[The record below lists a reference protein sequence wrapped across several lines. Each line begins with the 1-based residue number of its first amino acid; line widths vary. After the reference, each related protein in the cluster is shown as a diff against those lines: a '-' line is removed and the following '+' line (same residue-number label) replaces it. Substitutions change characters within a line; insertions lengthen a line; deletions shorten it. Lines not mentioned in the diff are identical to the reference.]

1 MPDDPAQPPERSA
14 LLDVLWAELGPTAP
28 DAAADTRLTATRFF
42 RTRRSR
48 RRAGEAGD
56 YELAPGVIALFELI
70 AVEASDLQ
78 QLSPDIK
85 EFLTAPGM
93 ADIDRASFPTVF
105 QAYVRAIG
113 RIAAAEAGVA
123 RAVME
128 RTPVEDRPRVLADT
142 IKRLLPISSR
152 GFDVVHRVLL
162 LDAVADELAG
172 MDEPDTDPDTMA
184 IAMVDLVGSTE
195 YLKVNTPAEL
205 ERLVDALFEAGQAA
219 TAHRHTHVL
228 KYVGDGLFIT
238 GRDVGELAETALDVI
253 DRLERELPLRA
264 RGGLAWG
271 PVVQRAGDLF
281 GLPINVAHIATKSA
295 QPGMLLATAEAA
307 ARLPAASRGRYRT
320 VELAHPA
327 LGATRVATVR
337 RPAAPPATP

>member
-1 MPDDPAQPPERSA
+1 MEDDDAQRPERSE
-14 LLDVLWAELGPTAP
+14 LLEVLWAELGPTAP
-28 DAAADTRLTATRFF
+28 AHGDAGPAATRFL
-42 RTRRSR
+42 RTRRAR
-48 RRAGEAGD
+48 RRTAAGEH
-56 YELAPGVIALFELI
+56 ELAPGVLAMFELI
-70 AVEASDLQ
+70 AIDASDIQ
-78 QLSPDIK
+78 QLSPDISS
-85 EFLTAPGM
+85 FLGGPGM

-123 RAVME
+123 REVME
-128 RTPVEDRPRVLADT
+128 RTAVEDRARVLADT
-142 IKRLLPISSR
+142 IQRLLPLSSR

-162 LDAVADELAG
+162 LDAVADELTG
-172 MDEPDTDPDTMA
+172 MEEPDAEADTMA
-184 IAMVDLVGSTE
+184 IAMIDLVGSTD
-195 YLKVNTPAEL
+195 YLRGSTPAQL

-219 TAHRHTHVL
+219 TAHRHSHVL

-307 ARLPAASRGRYRT
+307 ARLPAAARGRYRT

-337 RPAAPPATP
+337 RPSAAMP